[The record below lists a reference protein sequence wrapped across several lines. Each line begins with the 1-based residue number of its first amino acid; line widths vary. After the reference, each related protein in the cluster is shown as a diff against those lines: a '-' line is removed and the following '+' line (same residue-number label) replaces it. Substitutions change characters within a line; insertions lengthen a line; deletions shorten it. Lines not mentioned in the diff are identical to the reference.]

1 MWGGGGVA
9 NREPGSYIYIYTY
22 IYIHYFCGII
32 QLLRSVPDNPKVL
45 LVTLTKTVECNIN
58 VNDISKQQQN
68 GQQTG
73 KKQSNAPQRLCA
85 ELRVASIL
93 V

>member
-1 MWGGGGVA
+1 MGGGGS
-9 NREPGSYIYIYTY
+9 EPRTGIIYIYTY
-22 IYIHYFCGII
+22 IYIHFFCGII